1 MLGERKYKNLIML
14 APTNDISN
22 LKEVQGKQERERLA
36 IQSARNTVQVAEQ
49 ALKLNDQIL
58 IMEQPVRVDEMAE
71 LSELS
76 KKRLRKLVKS
86 CPLARKINI
95 GFSRPD
101 ILTSRE
107 KKKEVGPTTEE
118 WMEST

>member
-14 APTNDISN
+14 GPTNDISN

-49 ALKLNDQIL
+49 ALKLSDQVL
-58 IMEQPVRVDEMAE
+58 IMEQPVRVDKMAE

-76 KKRLRKLVKS
+76 KKKLRKLVKS
-86 CPLARKINI
+86 CLLACKINI

-107 KKKEVGPTTEE
+107 KKK
-118 WMEST
+118 

>member
-1 MLGERKYKNLIML
+1 M
-14 APTNDISN
+14 
-22 LKEVQGKQERERLA
+22 RE
-36 IQSARNTVQVAEQ
+36 
-49 ALKLNDQIL
+49 
-58 IMEQPVRVDEMAE
+58 
-71 LSELS
+71 
-76 KKRLRKLVKS
+76 LVKS
-86 CPLARKINI
+86 CPLAGKIKI